1 MGRLQYSYD
10 NKYLLTGTVR
20 RDGFSGFGTDEKIGV
35 FPSVALGWVVSEEN
49 FFNKDSRFLNYLKF
63 RGSYGTTGRRAVGRY
78 DTQAIVSS
86 GDSYVYGDGGSTVI
100 GQDISSLANNAL
112 GWETT
117 TGLNVGVDFAF
128 FNSRL
133 RGNVEYYDN
142 NTEDIL
148 YAIQIPYATGFTSVN
163 TNIGKFA
170 NHGLEVALTGQIIK
184 SQDFKWETSINFS
197 RNRNEIVSILGADED
212 EDGIEDDLVNNRL
225 FIGEPTGV
233 VYDYEIL
240 GIWQEADA
248 DAGIIPDRFNVG
260 EYKIADLDESGDY
273 SAISDKKIL
282 GYTDPG
288 FRVGMANT
296 FTYKNFSL
304 YTFINTIQG
313 GKDYYYGTDAL
324 IYGAGNTGDD
334 RYYSQNIPKG
344 AWDYWTPDN
353 PDARFRTLVGPGT
366 YEPNR
371 YLQRNFV
378 RIQDVSLSYSFDKD
392 ILQKIG
398 FSNLKLFISGKNL
411 ATFTKWRGWDP
422 ETGQG
427 FSTGTPLMANYTLG
441 LNVEF

>member
-1 MGRLQYSYD
+1 M
-10 NKYLLTGTVR
+10 
-20 RDGFSGFGTDEKIGV
+20 
-35 FPSVALGWVVSEEN
+35 
-49 FFNKDSRFLNYLKF
+49 
-63 RGSYGTTGRRAVGRY
+63 
-78 DTQAIVSS
+78 
-86 GDSYVYGDGGSTVI
+86 
-100 GQDISSLANNAL
+100 
-112 GWETT
+112 
-117 TGLNVGVDFAF
+117 GVDFAF
-128 FNSRL
+128 FNSRF